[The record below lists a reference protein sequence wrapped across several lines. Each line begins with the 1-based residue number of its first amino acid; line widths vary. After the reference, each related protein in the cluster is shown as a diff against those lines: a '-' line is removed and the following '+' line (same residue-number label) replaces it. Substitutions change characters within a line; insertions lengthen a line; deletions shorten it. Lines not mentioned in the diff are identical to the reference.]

1 MGKMTTMYM
10 HFDHTSKMLNEIVFQ
25 DINQLKNGTLLEF
38 ENLINSPEQG
48 ACWSGDAANVFYGEL
63 REWIRDIK
71 EYLTHLRSAINR
83 VDQEIAEWVDRDVSY
98 HYTPESFEVAS
109 AGIDNEDW
117 IPKLTLPEIVKGASF
132 KWGLKDLYP
141 GELPW
146 KYRLPPETNSFDL
159 FGLFWE
165 EETKVEDFDFGV
177 YGGYTQDDKG
187 EWKWGLGGF
196 ASFSLFE
203 KTWTTSLLGIPIAF
217 SGHLLDIGAKGGV
230 SGKSSVEASGKGSFN
245 LGGGSVDIAGLVKI
259 SVDGGFGGGAD
270 KEGLRLGPFNI
281 GIDLPEL
288 QEALEEGELDLPPAP
303 DAW

>member
-25 DINQLKNGTLLEF
+25 DINQVKDGTLWEF

-48 ACWSGDAANVFYGEL
+48 ACWSGDAANEFYGDL

-71 EYLTHLRSAINR
+71 EYLTHLRTAINR
-83 VDQEIAEWVDRDVSY
+83 ADLEIAEWVDRDVSY

-109 AGIDNEDW
+109 AGTDFKDW
-117 IPKLTLPEIVKGASF
+117 IPTATLPGIVKGLSF
-132 KWGLKDLYP
+132 KLGLKDIYQ

-165 EETKVEDFDFGV
+165 EETKVDDFDLGV
-177 YGGYTQDDKG
+177 YGGRTKDDKG
-187 EWKWGLGGF
+187 KWKWGLGGF

-203 KTWTTSLLGIPIAF
+203 KSWTTSLLGIPIALT
-217 SGHLLDIGAKGGV
+217 GHLLDAQAKGGL
-230 SGKSSVEASGKGSFN
+230 GGKGSAD
-245 LGGGSVDIAGLVKI
+245 LGGASIDIAGLVKI
-259 SVDGGFGGGAD
+259 SVDAGFGGGVD
-270 KEGLRLGPFNI
+270 EEGLRLGPFTL
-281 GIDLPEL
+281 GIDLPEII
-288 QEALEEGELDLPPAP
+288 EAFQEGELDPPPAP